1 MIAHIDWGRVVGAGW
16 LGQVGWGGSVQ
27 LVGAG
32 WLGPDDWGR
41 AVGEST
47 EREHKVKTTWKHKV
61 QTPSENTKS
70 PSENPSHQ
78 VEAQVTKWKAK
89 SPSEN
94 PSRQANTGTRS

>member
-1 MIAHIDWGRVVGAGW
+1 MRRPEFKTYAGW

-32 WLGPDDWGR
+32 WLGPDGWGR

-47 EREHKVKTTWKHKV
+47 EREHKVKTAWKHKV
-61 QTPSENTKS
+61 QTPSEITKT

-78 VEAQVTKWKAK
+78 VEAQVTKWKPK

-94 PSRQANTGTRS
+94 SSRQANAGTRS